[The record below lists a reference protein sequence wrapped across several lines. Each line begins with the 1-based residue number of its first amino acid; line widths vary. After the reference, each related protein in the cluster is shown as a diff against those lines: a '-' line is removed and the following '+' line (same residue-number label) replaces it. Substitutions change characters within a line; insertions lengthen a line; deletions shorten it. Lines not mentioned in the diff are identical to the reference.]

1 MTKNVEISG
10 ALNIGLF
17 ITEVTINLGL
27 QPVSERAGDCD
38 VFHPKGVVSLKFPF
52 CTYVW
57 FF

>member
-1 MTKNVEISG
+1 MEISG

-17 ITEVTINLGL
+17 IIEVTINLGL